1 MGAVLAP
8 IDTPRLGPTFSP
20 ADRLAAAQRVLD
32 GLQRVQSNAPQFR
45 PVNWVTAY
53 DVPATA
59 TSFAITG
66 GQTLPRTGDRFTLP
80 GSAAAYQVTGFDI
93 ASSIIHVGA
102 GVPATAKGS
111 LLTYPDDLN
120 LQIVSQIFDAGIDV
134 AFDYDPNDEEND
146 GCSYWV
152 LPAVAKVTVGGKS
165 FPATWAGVESLRLA
179 LQANTGAAG
188 AGLVFVSNFPTNWFA
203 FAMPQR
209 GAITMSTRLRQFK
222 ATYEEDVKTAL
233 NARDQSFVRDWLNK
247 GGLGTNVSIPA
258 SEPLAIDVLGVDRH
272 WRVST
277 TVRDGATGGRMDK
290 IYRILATG
298 SPKLDTLT
306 VFANSGFKIP
316 RWDETIEHELYHLFD
331 APDEYA
337 GEGTPCKTCGGAYG
351 VYNIPNGNCAAC
363 AGDTRHQCVMDMAKG
378 LMCDYTASTIGWS
391 DVLVEVTTDSKSKNN
406 NDPMWVKLGD
416 GLSFRLSD
424 PVIDDRQPGARDP
437 YALGHTRIF
446 RSDVQMIAIGN
457 GNPAEITTPWT
468 IKQIRLWVQGVKIY
482 DKDDLDAVIDK
493 DHPFLSAPGF
503 SGNIDSYEIT
513 IETGTRWFAGTV
525 DWVYITLGGKQV
537 TINEYRE
544 LISVDDPLVGGYTGF
559 PAGSTRTTV
568 IAADGIDIPNNRKV
582 VLTKGPGFL
591 FPEGLFGGDDWYPA
605 HIKIVAHR
613 MTGGDVV
620 VLDQDINTWIGL
632 ASPSW
637 VTTVQH
643 VP

>member
-1 MGAVLAP
+1 
-8 IDTPRLGPTFSP
+8 
-20 ADRLAAAQRVLD
+20 
-32 GLQRVQSNAPQFR
+32 
-45 PVNWVTAY
+45 
-53 DVPATA
+53 
-59 TSFAITG
+59 
-66 GQTLPRTGDRFTLP
+66 
-80 GSAAAYQVTGFDI
+80 
-93 ASSIIHVGA
+93 
-102 GVPATAKGS
+102 
-111 LLTYPDDLN
+111 
-120 LQIVSQIFDAGIDV
+120 
-134 AFDYDPNDEEND
+134 
-146 GCSYWV
+146 
-152 LPAVAKVTVGGKS
+152 
-165 FPATWAGVESLRLA
+165 
-179 LQANTGAAG
+179 
-188 AGLVFVSNFPTNWFA
+188 
-203 FAMPQR
+203 
-209 GAITMSTRLRQFK
+209 
-222 ATYEEDVKTAL
+222 
-233 NARDQSFVRDWLNK
+233 
-247 GGLGTNVSIPA
+247 
-258 SEPLAIDVLGVDRH
+258 
-272 WRVST
+272 
-277 TVRDGATGGRMDK
+277 
-290 IYRILATG
+290 
-298 SPKLDTLT
+298 
-306 VFANSGFKIP
+306 
-316 RWDETIEHELYHLFD
+316 
-331 APDEYA
+331 
-337 GEGTPCKTCGGAYG
+337 
-351 VYNIPNGNCAAC
+351 
-363 AGDTRHQCVMDMAKG
+363 MDMAKG